1 MQPSQSNPHEKQ
13 RSHEMAKEDEE
24 EEREKEGENGEEEGE
39 DGEGA
44 VESDLELDLIVMP
57 EH

>member
-13 RSHEMAKEDEE
+13 RSHEMAKEEE